1 MEEKWKTPAGTAAI
15 AAAVCGLATHFYA
28 LTNTMHNYDDIIV
41 QPGGIGSGMAL
52 GRWLLEIY
60 GVVLRFL
67 GWDYNLTWFNGVVFL
82 LLLAL
87 SAGILC
93 RVLEVKSRPLA
104 ALMGMLFAVFPA
116 SVSSLEFRYTSVLYG
131 VGILFAVGACWALGQ
146 KRRGWLMA
154 AGLVCLSLGVYQA
167 YLPMT
172 IGIIVLSLLR
182 RCLMGEEPKGL
193 IGEGLKACGTI
204 LLGLVA
210 YFVIL
215 KVLLRLTGV
224 EMRTYQGIST
234 MGALSLRRMPQLIV
248 RAFTECLTFAG
259 KNRWNLADSRMIRLS
274 YLALG
279 ALSLCLLV
287 VLLRRRVRTA
297 LSWVLAV
304 FLLLVFPVA
313 VNFIVVMSPDA
324 HIYTLMQYAFVLV
337 GCVPLVLLDCL
348 GAEEPGKYGKLLR
361 RGVCLFA
368 GLLVFS
374 YVYSANLNY
383 TANYY
388 YTRQTE
394 NYMNSLMT
402 QVRMAEGFTPD
413 KSWAFIGN
421 INDPMLSGVWS
432 GVRTN
437 GGIAKP
443 GSLVNAYSRT
453 EWFDVYLAC
462 HVEVEDPEVAAALA
476 QTEEVKA
483 MPCWPSEGSIRVI
496 GDTVVIKCQNVE

>member
-154 AGLVCLSLGVYQA
+154 AGLICLSLGVYQA

-287 VLLRRRVRTA
+287 VLLRRRERTA

-348 GAEEPGKYGKLLR
+348 GAEELGKYGKLLR

-368 GLLVFS
+368 GLLVFG

-421 INDPMLSGVWS
+421 ISDPMLSGVWS

>member
-116 SVSSLEFRYTSVLYG
+116 SVSSLVFRYTSVLYG
-131 VGILFAVGACWALGQ
+131 VGILFAVGACWTLGQ

-154 AGLVCLSLGVYQA
+154 AGLICLSLGVYQA

-368 GLLVFS
+368 GLLVFG

-421 INDPMLSGVWS
+421 ISDPMLSGVWS

>member
-1 MEEKWKTPAGTAAI
+1 MKEKWKTPAASAAI
-15 AAAVCGLATHFYA
+15 AAAACGLATHFYA

-41 QPGGIGSGMAL
+41 QPGGIGSGMPL
-52 GRWLLEIY
+52 GRWLLEIF
-60 GVVLRFL
+60 GAVLHFL

-93 RVLEVKSRPLA
+93 RVLEVRSRPLA
-104 ALMGMLFAVFPA
+104 ALMGMLFAVFPTV
-116 SVSSLEFRYTSVLYG
+116 VSSLEFRYTSVLYG

-146 KRRGWLMA
+146 KRHGWLLA
-154 AGLVCLSLGVYQA
+154 AGLICLSLGVYQA
-167 YLPMT
+167 YLPLT

-193 IGEGLKACGTI
+193 IAEGLKACGVI
-204 LLGLVA
+204 LLGILA

-215 KVLLRLTGV
+215 NVLLRLTGV
-224 EMRTYQGIST
+224 EMRTYQGVST
-234 MGALSLRRMPQLIV
+234 MGALSLRRMPQLIA
-248 RAFTECLTFAG
+248 RAFTDCLTFAG
-259 KNRWNLADSRMIRLS
+259 KNRWNLADSKMIRLS

-279 ALSLCLLV
+279 VLSLCLLAL
-287 VLLRRRVRTA
+287 LLRGKKRTA
-297 LSWVLAV
+297 LSWVLMV

-313 VNFIVVMSPDA
+313 VNFIEVMSPDA
-324 HIYTLMQYAFVLV
+324 YIYTLMQYGFVLV

-348 GAEEPGKYGKLLR
+348 GAEGPGKYGKQLR

-368 GLLVFS
+368 GLLVFG
-374 YVYSANLNY
+374 YVYSANVNY

-388 YTRQTE
+388 YSRQTE
-394 NYMNSLMT
+394 NYMNILMT
-402 QVRMAEGFTPD
+402 QVRMTEGFTPD
-413 KSWAFIGN
+413 KKWAFIGD
-421 INDPMLSGVWS
+421 IDDPMLGGVWS
-432 GVRTN
+432 GIRTD

-443 GSLVNAYSRT
+443 VSLVNAYSRT

-462 HVEVEDPEVAAALA
+462 HVEEEDPEVTAALA
-476 QTEEVKA
+476 QTEEVRA
-483 MPCWPSEGSIRVI
+483 MPCWPSQGSIRVI

>member
-131 VGILFAVGACWALGQ
+131 VGILFAVGACWVLGQ

-154 AGLVCLSLGVYQA
+154 AGLICLSLGVYQA
-167 YLPMT
+167 YLPIT

-368 GLLVFS
+368 GLLVFG

-476 QTEEVKA
+476 RTEEVKA

-496 GDTVVIKCQNVE
+496 SDTVVIKCQNVE

>member
-1 MEEKWKTPAGTAAI
+1 MKEKWKTPAASAAI
-15 AAAVCGLATHFYA
+15 AAAACGLATHFYA

-41 QPGGIGSGMAL
+41 QPGGIGSGMPL
-52 GRWLLEIY
+52 GRWLLEIF
-60 GVVLRFL
+60 GAVLHFL

-104 ALMGMLFAVFPA
+104 ALMGMLFAVFPTV
-116 SVSSLEFRYTSVLYG
+116 VSSLEFRYTSVLYG

-146 KRRGWLMA
+146 KRHGWLLA
-154 AGLVCLSLGVYQA
+154 AGLICLSLGVYQA
-167 YLPMT
+167 YLPLT

-193 IGEGLKACGTI
+193 IAEGLKACGVI
-204 LLGLVA
+204 LLGILA

-215 KVLLRLTGV
+215 NVLLRLTGV
-224 EMRTYQGIST
+224 EMRTYQGVSA
-234 MGALSLRRMPQLIV
+234 MGALSLRRMPQLIAK
-248 RAFTECLTFAG
+248 AFTDCLTFAG
-259 KNRWNLADSRMIRLS
+259 KNRWNLADSKMIRLS

-279 ALSLCLLV
+279 VLSLCLLAL
-287 VLLRRRVRTA
+287 LLRGKKRTA
-297 LSWVLAV
+297 LSWVLMV

-313 VNFIVVMSPDA
+313 VNFIEVMSPDA
-324 HIYTLMQYAFVLV
+324 YIYTLMQYAFVLV

-348 GAEEPGKYGKLLR
+348 GAEGPGKYGKQLR

-368 GLLVFS
+368 GLLVFG
-374 YVYSANLNY
+374 YVYSANVNY

-388 YTRQTE
+388 YSRQTE

-402 QVRMAEGFTPD
+402 QVRMTEGFTPD
-413 KSWAFIGN
+413 KKWAFIGD
-421 INDPMLSGVWS
+421 IDDPMLGGVWS
-432 GVRTN
+432 GIRTD

-443 GSLVNAYSRT
+443 VSLVNAYSRT

-462 HVEVEDPEVAAALA
+462 HVEEEDPEVTAALA
-476 QTEEVKA
+476 QTEEVRD
-483 MPCWPSEGSIRVI
+483 MPCWPSQGSIRVI

>member
-1 MEEKWKTPAGTAAI
+1 MKEKWKTPAASAAI
-15 AAAVCGLATHFYA
+15 AAAACGLATHFYA

-41 QPGGIGSGMAL
+41 QPGGIGSGMPL
-52 GRWLLEIY
+52 GRWLLEIF
-60 GVVLRFL
+60 GAVLHFL

-93 RVLEVKSRPLA
+93 RVLEVRSRPLA
-104 ALMGMLFAVFPA
+104 ALMGMLFAVFPTV
-116 SVSSLEFRYTSVLYG
+116 VSSLEFRYTSVLYG

-146 KRRGWLMA
+146 KRHGWLLA
-154 AGLVCLSLGVYQA
+154 AGLICLSLGVYQA
-167 YLPMT
+167 YLPLT

-193 IGEGLKACGTI
+193 IAEGLKACGVI
-204 LLGLVA
+204 LLGILA

-215 KVLLRLTGV
+215 NVLLRLTGV
-224 EMRTYQGIST
+224 EMRTYQGVSA
-234 MGALSLRRMPQLIV
+234 MGALSLRRMPQLIA
-248 RAFTECLTFAG
+248 RAFTDCLTFAG
-259 KNRWNLADSRMIRLS
+259 KNRWNLADSKMIRLS

-279 ALSLCLLV
+279 VLSLCLLA
-287 VLLRRRVRTA
+287 LFLRGKKRTA
-297 LSWVLAV
+297 LSWVLMV

-313 VNFIVVMSPDA
+313 VNFIEVMSPDA
-324 HIYTLMQYAFVLV
+324 YIYTLMQYAFVLV

-348 GAEEPGKYGKLLR
+348 GAEGPGKYGKQLR

-368 GLLVFS
+368 GLLVFG
-374 YVYSANLNY
+374 YVYSANVNY

-388 YTRQTE
+388 YSRQTE

-402 QVRMAEGFTPD
+402 QVRMTEGFTPD
-413 KSWAFIGN
+413 KKWAFIGD
-421 INDPMLSGVWS
+421 IDDPMLGGVWS
-432 GVRTN
+432 GIRTD

-443 GSLVNAYSRT
+443 VSLVNAYSRT

-462 HVEVEDPEVAAALA
+462 HVEEEDPEVTAALA
-476 QTEEVKA
+476 QTEEVRA
-483 MPCWPSEGSIRVI
+483 MPCWPSQGSIRVI